1 MRAALTQ
8 TQQQVSVHIFIDV
21 VESGP
26 LTFIHYITIVSSA
39 RRSRYIRIPVFFG
52 DSVQAAKHDGKDLV
66 NVLFDE
72 AEDVL
77 VIPEVERPLC
87 YLQTQRKKKNSSLN
101 NES

>member
-1 MRAALTQ
+1 M
-8 TQQQVSVHIFIDV
+8 HIFIDE

-26 LTFIHYITIVSSA
+26 LTFIHYITIVYSA

-66 NVLFDE
+66 DVLFDE